1 MLVDVV
7 GGGLEILLFTD
18 ETEKT
23 LLPRRT
29 LLGEDIAVNE
39 ITTRR
44 FSIEF
49 TLLLGGLAL
58 ADVLSSAL
66 LELGNTTFEPGT
78 LGISLLPNFLDVL
91 ALASQPNTPYT
102 TLRVAGGTSVL
113 SSVRLTREGVG
124 KCKKIGARAVTS
136 TDTRDDTSELLDASG
151 RVDTVRDVGD
161 GNGPSARKRQVLR
174 SGQPSLSNIDKVIV
188 LSPDQVDGPAHQ
200 DDSDEEMGNMPDLI
214 GCTNVAESQYVK
226 AVVSLVRRNS
236 RNRNKDSASEDYVGD
251 KHLKTKDL
259 EVADVKVGIGTI
271 GDNDVLVRCF
281 EQRFP
286 KRYYTRREGL
296 RSFARRGKDCP
307 GLENPLQIFP
317 PVENEPERG
326 ETSDRDTCHDKR
338 RDEG

>member
-1 MLVDVV
+1 M
-7 GGGLEILLFTD
+7 
-18 ETEKT
+18 
-23 LLPRRT
+23 
-29 LLGEDIAVNE
+29 
-39 ITTRR
+39 
-44 FSIEF
+44 
-49 TLLLGGLAL
+49 LLGGLAL

-161 GNGPSARKRQVLR
+161 GNSPSARKRQVLR
-174 SGQPSLSNIDKVIV
+174 SGQPRLSNIDKVIV

-296 RSFARRGKDCP
+296 RSFAAHEINQCRSLTFDPKIVLPRRGKDCP